1 MSKGN
6 IRGEEA
12 VLGPGSLGP
21 AERGR
26 RRWRRR
32 SAGLLKLFRD
42 GKGDDVAVEATVGM
56 FWDEEKKEEEMER
69 GREER
74 GRLIDEIES

>member
-1 MSKGN
+1 MSKGG

-12 VLGPGSLGP
+12 VLKPGSLGP

-56 FWDEEKKEEEMER
+56 FWEEEREEEMREG

-74 GRLIDEIES
+74 GRRIDEIES